1 MPSLKNIGNTADLLY
16 SNGRRFSFMDYD
28 ICVIGGGING
38 VGIARDAAGRGLKV
52 LLVEAQ
58 DLASATSSASTK
70 LVHGGLRY
78 LEHYEF
84 GLVKESLHERETLLN
99 AAPHIIWPLRFV
111 LPHHSALRPIWM
123 IRLGLFLYD
132 TLAGRRKLAKS
143 NSVNFN
149 ISKLGDPLKD
159 EYLKGFEY
167 SDCWVEDSRLVVL
180 NAVDAYERGAD
191 IMPKTACI
199 ALAPTADKKL
209 WDVMLQNMINGDQF
223 KVTAKSIV
231 NAAGPWVRSVLDGSS
246 LVKPGD
252 GAPGVRLVQGSH
264 IVIPKLYE
272 GDHPY
277 ILQQKD
283 GRIVFTIPYEHH
295 YTLVGTTDKQYEG
308 DPSHVVISP
317 EEIDYLCA
325 AVNDSFKKQI
335 MPEHIVWSYSG
346 VRSLVDDGNENSSKV
361 TRDYKLYLDEQ
372 YGPPII
378 SVFGGKI
385 TTYRVL
391 GEEVIGKMMLALKA
405 QGHDVSGIPWTHDA
419 VLPGGDMSNRDFEH
433 YLSLQKPRYSFLP
446 EVLIRRYARAY
457 GTRMEWILSGVNKVD
472 DMGQHF
478 GDHLYEREVLHL
490 MKYEFALTA
499 EDILWRRSKLGLH
512 VSEATVTALG
522 AAIPRLL
529 ETINTMERGR
539 EVYENAAG

>member
-1 MPSLKNIGNTADLLY
+1 
-16 SNGRRFSFMDYD
+16 MDYD

-38 VGIARDAAGRGLKV
+38 TGVARDAAGRGLKV

-84 GLVKESLHERETLLN
+84 GLVKESLQEREMLLK
-99 AAPHIIWPLRFV
+99 AAPHIVWPLRFV

-123 IRLGLFLYD
+123 IKLGLFLYD
-132 TLAGRRKLAKS
+132 TLAGRRNLKKS
-143 NSVNFN
+143 SSVNFN

-167 SDCWVEDSRLVVL
+167 SDCWVEDARLVVL

-199 ALAPTADKKL
+199 GLSADKEKNI
-209 WDVMLQNMINGDQF
+209 WSVSLQNMINGDQF
-223 KVTAKSIV
+223 KITAKSIV
-231 NAAGPWVRSVLDGSS
+231 NAAGPWVRSVLDGSN
-246 LVKPGD
+246 LVKPDD

-264 IVIPKLYE
+264 IVIPRLYE

-283 GRIVFTIPYEHH
+283 GRIVFTIPYEHKF
-295 YTLVGTTDKQYEG
+295 TLVGTTDKPYEG
-308 DPSHVVISP
+308 DASQVVISA
-317 EEIDYLCA
+317 EEIDYLCG
-325 AVNDSFKKQI
+325 AVNASFKKQI
-335 MPEHIVWSYSG
+335 THDDIFWSYSG
-346 VRSLVDDGNENSSKV
+346 VRSLVDDGNANSSKV

-372 YGPPII
+372 YGPPIL

-405 QGHDVSGIPWTHDA
+405 QGHEVSGVPWTHDA
-419 VLPGGDMSNRDFEH
+419 VLPGGDMPNRNFEH
-433 YLSLQKPRYSFLP
+433 FFQLQKPRYSFLP
-446 EVLIRRYARAY
+446 EALLRRYARAY
-457 GTRMEWILSGVNKVD
+457 GTRMEWFLAGVNKVD
-472 DMGQHF
+472 DMGRNF
-478 GDHLYEREVLHL
+478 GDNVYEKEILHL
-490 MKYEFALTA
+490 MKHEFALTTQ
-499 EDILWRRSKLGLH
+499 DILWRRSKLGLH
-512 VSEATVTALG
+512 ISENTA
-522 AAIPRLL
+522 AAL
-529 ETINTMERGR
+529 EAAMPSLIEALNTMERGQ